1 VKHASFAEKIT
12 VVVSTNVVALLRET
26 NHCMKRD
33 SGSANLKFMLAALKL
48 KKACASILTPYQ
60 ETKT

>member
-26 NHCMKRD
+26 NLGIPVKMNVY
-33 SGSANLKFMLAALKL
+33 SGG
-48 KKACASILTPYQ
+48 TPNGVP
-60 ETKT
+60 ELR